1 MAASTENVRSV
12 CASKAVQWCL
22 RNLTSVM
29 GYPRVLPWASSIQF
43 VKDGLVDLVR
53 GEGGVEEFVK
63 KKQFAEPQKG
73 IKKIAHATL

>member
-1 MAASTENVRSV
+1 
-12 CASKAVQWCL
+12 
-22 RNLTSVM
+22 M

>member
-1 MAASTENVRSV
+1 
-12 CASKAVQWCL
+12 
-22 RNLTSVM
+22 M

-73 IKKIAHATL
+73 IKKIAHATLWKKNLQSKTSNFVIVQSILFE